1 MIPQPLSFPSSD
13 YIGDLH
19 LIHPFYSMPSRV
31 HQTTAQKRSHSNAQ
45 IEDTSVK
52 KSRRITR
59 ATRANDKLRSPPYT
73 PPLSESD
80 PPLATPSAGYQDK
93 TVPMIASYDSNCET
107 PSTPQS
113 FPTRTNSSSATI
125 SSSPPVSLSK
135 FAWAP
140 QSTVKIK
147 RPGFRVHTSAQP
159 GASTGSKW
167 AVVLGQVSKM
177 YTYTRIPKNQVRLLL
192 IKPGAFD
199 EQINASLL
207 VVNDDHLGSEEYSY
221 AALSYNWGNSGYD
234 NTIVIQDDPSSRPVK
249 SMGKV
254 VDALRAAAQDKML
267 KVKPNLYDALKHLR
281 RDNDVLAL
289 WVDALCIDQFDKDE
303 KEE

>member
-1 MIPQPLSFPSSD
+1 
-13 YIGDLH
+13 
-19 LIHPFYSMPSRV
+19 
-31 HQTTAQKRSHSNAQ
+31 
-45 IEDTSVK
+45 
-52 KSRRITR
+52 
-59 ATRANDKLRSPPYT
+59 
-73 PPLSESD
+73 
-80 PPLATPSAGYQDK
+80 
-93 TVPMIASYDSNCET
+93 
-107 PSTPQS
+107 
-113 FPTRTNSSSATI
+113 
-125 SSSPPVSLSK
+125 
-135 FAWAP
+135 
-140 QSTVKIK
+140 
-147 RPGFRVHTSAQP
+147 
-159 GASTGSKW
+159 
-167 AVVLGQVSKM
+167 M